1 MWLVTKDEEFGPI
14 CQGRHRRGA
23 DYSMNIGGL
32 NGKSFQSDEVDMV
45 FKEGY
50 KFKLIFQIISKL
62 VKFTDKLSL
71 VDFEKLWQQSQ
82 KCIKQ
87 IRF

>member
-50 KFKLIFQIISKL
+50 KLKLIIQIILKL
-62 VKFTDKLSL
+62 VKLTDRLSL
-71 VDFEKLWQQSQ
+71 VDFEK
-82 KCIKQ
+82 
-87 IRF
+87 

>member
-50 KFKLIFQIISKL
+50 NSSYINVISMKRKKNKKYL
-62 VKFTDKLSL
+62 LNFDHN
-71 VDFEKLWQQSQ
+71 F
-82 KCIKQ
+82 
-87 IRF
+87 

>member
-50 KFKLIFQIISKL
+50 KF
-62 VKFTDKLSL
+62 
-71 VDFEKLWQQSQ
+71 
-82 KCIKQ
+82 
-87 IRF
+87 